1 MSQAT
6 FHDLKGQSVFITGG
20 GSGIGAAI
28 TEGFAAQGARVAFA
42 DLIDATA
49 LCDAVEARHGNRPA
63 AYRCDVTDTAALRAT
78 LDAAAAANGPITILV
93 NLAAYD
99 DRHDT
104 LAVTEDYWRMM
115 LSRNLDHVFF
125 ASQHVVPGMQ
135 AAGGGRIVNFS
146 SISYMLGMGDY
157 PAYTAA
163 KAAINALAR
172 GFARRFG
179 SDNIRVNAIMPG
191 WVLTPRQLE
200 LWATPDALAE
210 FLDKQSLKEHL
221 TPEDMV
227 GPVLFL
233 ASDASRMMTGQAL
246 VVDGGVVVTG

>member
-1 MSQAT
+1 MHAT
-6 FHDLKGQSVFITGG
+6 FHDLKDASVFITGG

-42 DLIDATA
+42 DIVDAGA
-49 LCDAVEARHGNRPA
+49 LCDAVAERHGTPPLA
-63 AYRCDVTDTAALRAT
+63 LTCDVTDTAALKAT
-78 LDAAAAANGPITILV
+78 LDTAAAAHGDIEVLE

-104 LAVTEDYWRMM
+104 LSVTEDYWRMM
-115 LSRNLDHVFF
+115 LSRNLDHIFF
-125 ASQHVVPGMQ
+125 ASQHVIPAMRK
-135 AAGGGRIVNFS
+135 AGRGRIVNFS
-146 SISYMLGMGDY
+146 SISYMLGMADY

-163 KAAINALAR
+163 KSAINALSRGMAR
-172 GFARRFG
+172 EFG
-179 SDNIRVNAIMPG
+179 ADGIRVNAIMPG
-191 WVLTPRQLE
+191 WVLTPRQIE
-200 LWATPDALAE
+200 LWGNPEALAAY
-210 FLDKQSLKEHL
+210 LPKQSIPRHL
-221 TPEDMV
+221 SPDDMV

>member
-1 MSQAT
+1 MPDAT
-6 FHDLKGQSVFITGG
+6 FHDLKGQSVFVTGG

-28 TEGFAAQGARVAFA
+28 TEGFAAQGAKVAFA

-49 LCDAVEARHGNRPA
+49 LCDGIEARHGTRPQ

-78 LDAAAAANGPITILV
+78 LDAAAALNGPITVLI

-99 DRHDT
+99 DRRDT
-104 LAVTEDYWRMM
+104 LAMTDDYWRMM
-115 LSRNLDHVFF
+115 LARNLDHVFF
-125 ASQHVVPGMQ
+125 ASQHVVPGMK

-163 KAAINALAR
+163 KAGINALSR
-172 GFARRFG
+172 SFARSFG
-179 SDNIRVNAIMPG
+179 PDNIRANAIMPG

-200 LWATPDALAE
+200 LWATPEALADFME
-210 FLDKQSLKEHL
+210 RQCLKEHL